1 MILKNINTLVKTFFL
16 LCFLLVSLTLVSLS
30 QSVKSERS
38 KYQDILKFI
47 KTEIQKRYFD
57 ENFKGVD
64 LEEKT
69 NLAIDLIKKANSE
82 MEMTA
87 IVANFLIEFDDS
99 HLFYIPPIRVSDM
112 DFGWEMAIIGNKCF
126 VMEVSPDSDAE
137 KQGLKPGDEVY
148 MVEGFAPTRENFWK
162 LNYYF
167 RILMPPSALNVA
179 VIKPDGKK
187 IQYVLQAKITKGK
200 SVFGVTTG
208 DWRLFDWRLQKLD
221 SQIDKHKV
229 YRKIKGLVIWKMPLF
244 DISPDKVDDIFGKL
258 KEEDSL
264 IIDLRDNSGGRVD
277 TALRLIGNMFDQNV
291 VVGSQKSRKDKK
303 DEIAESRGKKSFK
316 GKIAVLIDNGSAS
329 ASEVVAKVIQLEKR
343 GVVFGD
349 ISAGRV
355 MQSQISTYKD
365 SINLYSI
372 HGLSLTV
379 ADLIMKDGKSL
390 EKIGVIPDEQILP
403 SALDLLNK
411 RDPALARAAQ
421 TLGFELTPEEAGKVF
436 AKDK

>member
-1 MILKNINTLVKTFFL
+1 M
-16 LCFLLVSLTLVSLS
+16 SLSLVSLS

-38 KYQDILKFI
+38 KYQDVLKFI

-57 ENFKGVD
+57 ENFKGID

-69 NLAIDLIKKANSE
+69 NLAIDLIKKANSS
-82 MEMTA
+82 MEMMM

-99 HLFYIPPIRVSDM
+99 HLFYIPPIRVSDT
-112 DFGWEMAIIGNKCF
+112 DFGWEMLMVGDKCF
-126 VMEVSPDSDAE
+126 VTEVSPDSDAE
-137 KQGLKPGDEVY
+137 KQGLKPGDEVF
-148 MVEGFAPTRENFWK
+148 VIEGFAPTRENLWK
-162 LNYYF
+162 INYFYRTLIPHPELNT
-167 RILMPPSALNVA
+167 II
-179 VIKPDGKK
+179 IKPDGRK
-187 IQYVLQAKITKGK
+187 IQYILKARITKGK
-200 SVFGVTTG
+200 SVFGATTG
-208 DWRLFDWRLQKLD
+208 DWRLFDWRLQKLE

-229 YRKIKGLVIWKMPLF
+229 YREIKGLVIWKMPLF

-258 KEEDSL
+258 KEEDFL
-264 IIDLRDNSGGRVD
+264 IIDLRDNGGGRID
-277 TALRLIGNMFDQNV
+277 TALRLIGNIFDQDV
-291 VVGSQKSRKDKK
+291 IVGSRKSRKDKK

-349 ISAGRV
+349 ISAGMV

-372 HGLSLTV
+372 YGLSITV

-436 AKDK
+436 AKDR